1 MKRKAVG
8 NIVNTRG
15 SFITWN
21 LIHQLPRKEMG
32 IPCNPRK
39 HPEIIRVRKMVHIHI
54 QFFIYYCI
62 HDVLK
67 QEFLAGSAALHKIIN
82 ELSVFLI
89 EEEF

>member
-1 MKRKAVG
+1 
-8 NIVNTRG
+8 
-15 SFITWN
+15 
-21 LIHQLPRKEMG
+21 
-32 IPCNPRK
+32 
-39 HPEIIRVRKMVHIHI
+39 MVHIHI

-62 HDVLK
+62 HNVLK